1 MTVLFIYRNPGLG
14 YSIGKVFKP
23 VEEEMRK
30 YADVDSVYLPVAN
43 YKPAGFVKNIR
54 AARTAVN
61 KKHYDIVH
69 ITGAE
74 HYLLP
79 FLKGQTTVMT
89 VHDLGFYTNQTFGL
103 RKIWKYCLWIKTLKY
118 ADVVTFISEKSQREA
133 ERFVRFKP
141 GQAVTVHNAVS
152 PDYKYTP
159 KEINTACPMVLHIG
173 TKAHKN
179 LANTIRA
186 LKDFPCRLRII
197 GPIDKECQTLLETC
211 HIDYTNAC
219 DLTNDEIAKEYEN
232 CDIVNFPSLYEGFGQ
247 IIIEA
252 QAVGRPVV
260 TSNISP
266 MKEVAGEG
274 AVLVDPTDPQS
285 ILEGYKRIIAD
296 PQMFIKAGSANVK
309 RFTVEAITHVFFDI
323 YQRTVKG

>member
-1 MTVLFIYRNPGLG
+1 MRVLFIYRNPGLG
-14 YSIGKVFKP
+14 YSIGKIYKP
-23 VEEEMRK
+23 VEEEMKK
-30 YADVDSVYLPVAN
+30 YADVDCVYLPVAN

-54 AARTAVN
+54 AARAAVN

-79 FLKGQTTVMT
+79 FLKGQRTVIT
-89 VHDLGFYTNQTFGL
+89 VHDLGFYTNAKFGL
-103 RKIWKYCLWIKTLKY
+103 RKIWKYCLWIKTLRY

-141 GQAVTVHNAVS
+141 GQAVTVRNAVA

-159 KEINTACPMVLHIG
+159 KEINTARPTVLHIG
-173 TKAHKN
+173 TKQKKN

-186 LKDFPCRLRII
+186 LKDFPCRLRVI
-197 GPIDKECQTLLETC
+197 GPIDAECQALLDTC

-219 DLTNDEIAKEYEN
+219 DLTNEQIVKEYEN

-260 TSNISP
+260 TSDLSP
-266 MKEVAGEG
+266 MKEVAGDG
-274 AVLVDPTDPQS
+274 AVLVNPHDPQS
-285 ILEGYKRIIAD
+285 ILEGYKCVIAD
-296 PQMFIKAGSANVK
+296 PQKYITAGYENVK
-309 RFTVEAITHVFFDI
+309 KYTVENITKEFYNVYCKI
-323 YQRTVKG
+323 KR